1 MRFTRLKS
9 TLLITLLVLFAIA
22 CNNSAKSK
30 KGVTSDGKEASI
42 DVEVF
47 DAVKVKDQIVEIIQ
61 NSPDAVEIAKM
72 LNNAGASYILD
83 LTVPVDNAEKLM
95 TTTQMSLGLG
105 MFMFDFQYANVYRR
119 GDMVAKIGEIEKQ
132 LIVKLGLENELSS
145 SEKYIERIKEN
156 VDNRDSIDFL
166 VTEAINEAS
175 QQMATGDH
183 PAAYAL
189 AVIGAN
195 VESLY
200 VLSQLALLA
209 TENNKLLEIMAAQK
223 ERAKTVFSLLE
234 LMSGDESVKGYYEKM
249 IPVYNYFEGLT
260 SFGEKELKEI
270 TPKIEALRNSML

>member
-9 TLLITLLVLFAIA
+9 TLLIALLVLFAIA

-30 KGVTSDGKEASI
+30 KGVTSDGKEASV

-72 LNNAGASYILD
+72 LNEAGASYILD

-145 SEKYIERIKEN
+145 SEEYIEKIKEN